1 MKKQYLAAFN
11 NQFTEFLEQVLEIFP
26 GHVEI
31 TTFKNTIGTLKKAN
45 PGLLIRIWY
54 DHICKNYMD
63 EIEKGNITYFL
74 EKDYAQDIQHV
85 SDVKGVVDAINKIRN
100 PINEMGVKNQQTS
113 MQYILNLSKLSK
125 LYSEC

>member
-1 MKKQYLAAFN
+1 MKKQYLSAFN

-54 DHICKNYMD
+54 DHICKKYMD
-63 EIEKGNITYFL
+63 EIEKGNIAYFL

-100 PINEMGVKNQQTS
+100 PINEMGEKNQQTS
-113 MQYILNLSKLSK
+113 MQYILNLSRLSK

>member
-1 MKKQYLAAFN
+1 MKKQYLSAFN
-11 NQFTEFLEQVLEIFP
+11 NQFTEFLEQVLQIFP

-100 PINEMGVKNQQTS
+100 PINEMGEKNQQTS

>member
-1 MKKQYLAAFN
+1 MKKQYLSAFN

-63 EIEKGNITYFL
+63 EIEKGNIAYFL

-85 SDVKGVVDAINKIRN
+85 ADTKGVVDAINKIRN
-100 PINEMGVKNQQTS
+100 PINEMGEQNQQTS
-113 MQYILNLSKLSK
+113 MQYILNLSRLSK

>member
-11 NQFTEFLEQVLEIFP
+11 NQFTEFLEQVLQIFP

>member
-63 EIEKGNITYFL
+63 EIEKGNIAYFL